1 MTRQA
6 FSAAVRAVGAGVGA
20 REFKFVAATSQL
32 GRDGH
37 VIIPA
42 GIALNNYKRNPVVLF
57 QHRAENPVARCTG
70 IAVVDGELRGS
81 AEFPPLGTSP
91 LADEVCGLVKSG
103 VVSAVSIGFEPTE
116 TEPLDPKRPRSG
128 LRITRCE
135 LLECSLVTIPA
146 DVGAIVTERHWRS
159 NMLSADARRC
169 VRESIDIHRSAI
181 ADHRDAI
188 RGHERAARLVEGL
201 VARGG
206 ISRTAVR
213 SALAAH
219 NRALALHRR
228 AADEHDNC
236 VDELDDLLDRS
247 VPSNPANGDGL
258 KDIHNSQSLQTSAGV
273 SKGTSSYTPL
283 SRAQRQAELL
293 ALAGPVV
300 GDGGAVGGAVG
311 AAAIR
316 DAEFIRRLAHC
327 QAVAAAGGALTRS
340 PTRAER
346 QERARRLAR
355 PFG

>member
-1 MTRQA
+1 MIRQA
-6 FSAAVRAVGAGVGA
+6 AATVRAVGA
-20 REFKFVAATSQL
+20 REFKFVGATSQL

-42 GIALNNYKRNPVVLF
+42 GIALTNYKRNPVLLF
-57 QHRAENPVARCTG
+57 QHRPENPVARCTG
-70 IAVVDGELRGS
+70 ISVVDGELKGS

-103 VVSAVSIGFEPTE
+103 IISSVSIGFEPTE

-135 LLECSLVTIPA
+135 LLEISLVSVPA
-146 DVGAIVTERHWRS
+146 DTGAVITERHWRS

-169 VRESIDIHRSAI
+169 LRECIDIHRSAI

-188 RGHERAARLVEGL
+188 RGHERAARMVEGL

-206 ISRTAVR
+206 IGRTAVR

-219 NRALALHRR
+219 NRAMASHRR

-236 VDELDDLLDRS
+236 VDELDDVLDRS
-247 VPSNPANGDGL
+247 VPANGDGM
-258 KDIHNSQSLQTSAGV
+258 LQTSAGV
-273 SKGTSSYTPL
+273 TTGTSGYLAPL
-283 SRAQRQAELL
+283 SRAQRQAELS
-293 ALAGPVV
+293 ALAGPRP
-300 GDGGAVGGAVG
+300 GNPYTQGFITPVGGAVG
-311 AAAIR
+311 CAAIR
-316 DAEFIRRLAHC
+316 DREFMRRLAHC
-327 QAVAAAGGALTRS
+327 EAVASAGSAFTRS
-340 PTRAER
+340 PSYAER
-346 QERARRLAR
+346 QERVRQLAR

>member
-1 MTRQA
+1 
-6 FSAAVRAVGAGVGA
+6 
-20 REFKFVAATSQL
+20 
-32 GRDGH
+32 
-37 VIIPA
+37 
-42 GIALNNYKRNPVVLF
+42 
-57 QHRAENPVARCTG
+57 
-70 IAVVDGELRGS
+70 
-81 AEFPPLGTSP
+81 
-91 LADEVCGLVKSG
+91 
-103 VVSAVSIGFEPTE
+103 
-116 TEPLDPKRPRSG
+116 
-128 LRITRCE
+128 
-135 LLECSLVTIPA
+135 
-146 DVGAIVTERHWRS
+146 
-159 NMLSADARRC
+159 MLSADARRC
-169 VRESIDIHRSAI
+169 VRECIDIHRSAI

-188 RGHERAARLVEGL
+188 RGHERAARMVESL

-219 NRALALHRR
+219 NRAMALHRR

-236 VDELDDLLDRS
+236 IDELDDLLDRS

-273 SKGTSSYTPL
+273 TKGTSSYTPL

-327 QAVAAAGGALTRS
+327 QAVAAAGSALYPLADPRGAARKGAPAGPPIWVIVAELSARLVRG
-340 PTRAER
+340 RAPSTGQVTVELSAAQR
-346 QERARRLAR
+346 RPRLLRLPPRPAFPQKPRRRINMHLAARAAAASE
-355 PFG
+355 